1 MERILDVRK
10 LSLCRKEKCIESMNK
25 KIISLW
31 TGALAALTTLSLHAI
46 GDDPEARKA
55 DTPEVMLS
63 CGEIVARPRVK
74 KEKTPLPSDAGIYI
88 GSGVYGNNGKM
99 KMGGFCFTYW
109 EPEKLNL
116 EEIVE
121 LCAREGVG
129 NTLQFWQSNEK
140 LHELALKAKELG
152 LCSTCIYST
161 ATNGL
166 ARKIASDLGP
176 LWLGYDFGERYN
188 FSLYNNWDNRGVT
201 LEALA
206 QEYMNRVHK
215 HVGDLHDA
223 GWGNVMATSA
233 NFSLDYEVAAGVEI
247 PCTEDFPFGDL
258 TLASALSRGLYRQYD
273 LPMWG
278 AHLAHEWYSWI
289 PHRNPY
295 KMKTLE
301 TAFYLKYMTGAKLIV
316 NESGN
321 WQLQSSL
328 CEDSPMGQL
337 PKPLRKL
344 SANLNDPENRKAV
357 EAVLPEARRKFAYID
372 YRSPVALKYRKIISD
387 FTSFCKKNPAPKGQP
402 EATWAIAKGNL
413 DLGGA
418 SFVPG
423 NAICGAYDLA
433 RKNPN
438 WMCGLPEMSWE
449 TVRKAVMPMPPML
462 APNKNIHFSASPY
475 GLCDIV
481 SFACDNVTAEHL
493 LKNYKV
499 LMFAGWN
506 TCSEKQYKVL
516 CDYVK
521 GGGKLVIG
529 LSHLSADMTRD
540 YTNPSV
546 GKLVNKGDFSELC
559 GFKVVGESARKYW
572 ATGPSEEKNC
582 LGFAQRRRFGYMCL
596 PLGKLE
602 FAAPES
608 NFEFLA
614 VDDEEGE
621 PFILR
626 CKRGKGEVFFM
637 NWWAY
642 PAAANMDVGCGS
654 EVADVGMVG
663 YLYQYCAKLGRGNV
677 WITGP
682 DFENPDEDCGWILYS
697 YFPDEGK
704 IYLLNLDYERE
715 RKCVLQQ
722 FGDKEFIALKGG
734 EFRIV
739 ESVRLDPAEKLNVE

>member
-1 MERILDVRK
+1 MIIKMRIVNRLVVAAIFSTALGVAK
-10 LSLCRKEKCIESMNK
+10 AVL
-25 KIISLW
+25 
-31 TGALAALTTLSLHAI
+31 GAEV
-46 GDDPEARKA
+46 DPRVAS
-55 DTPEVMLS
+55 DTPDKMLTVD
-63 CGEIVARPRVK
+63 EIIAAPRPKTV
-74 KEKTPLPSDAGIYI
+74 KTPLPEDARIYI
-88 GSGVYGNNGKM
+88 GSGVYANKGTM

-109 EPEKLNL
+109 EPDRLNYD
-116 EEIVE
+116 EIVD
-121 LCAREGVG
+121 LCAKEGVG
-129 NTLQFWQSNEK
+129 NTLQFWQSNEC
-140 LHELALKAKELG
+140 LLDLARKAKARG
-152 LCSTCIYST
+152 LYSTCIYSS

-166 ARKIASDLGP
+166 ARRITSTLGDS
-176 LWLGYDFGERYN
+176 WIGYDFGERYN
-188 FSLYNNWDNRGVT
+188 FSLYQNWDNRGVS
-201 LEALA
+201 LQALVG
-206 QEYMNRVHK
+206 EYMNRVHK
-215 HVGDLHDA
+215 HVGDLHAA

-233 NFSLDYEVAAGVEI
+233 NFSLDYEVAAGVEV

-258 TLASALSRGLYRQYD
+258 TLASALNRGLYRQYD

-278 AHLAHEWYSWI
+278 SHLAHEWYSWI
-289 PHRNPY
+289 PHKNPY

-301 TAFYLKYMTGAKLIV
+301 TAFLLKYMTGAKVII

-328 CEDSPMGQL
+328 CEDSPMARM
-337 PKPLRKL
+337 PTPIRKL
-344 SANLNDPENRKAV
+344 NSGLTSEELAAAEKSVYA
-357 EAVLPEARRKFAYID
+357 EAKKKFSYID
-372 YRSPVALKYRKIISD
+372 YRSPVAVKYRKAISD
-387 FTSFCKKNPAPKGQP
+387 FTSFCKKHPAPKGQP

-418 SFVPG
+418 GYVPG

-433 RKNPN
+433 RTNPN
-438 WMCGLPEMSWE
+438 WMCGLPEMSWDV
-449 TVRKAVMPMPPML
+449 VRKAVMPMPPML

-506 TCSEKQYKVL
+506 TCTPKQYRIL

-529 LSHLSADMTRD
+529 LAHLSTDDKRD
-540 YTNPSV
+540 YTNLSV
-546 GKLVNKGDFSELC
+546 EKLVNKGDFTELC
-559 GFKVVGESARKYW
+559 GFKVVGETPRKYW
-572 ATGPSEEKNC
+572 ATGPSTEKNC
-582 LGFAQRRRFGYMCL
+582 LGFVARRRFGYMCL

-602 FAAPES
+602 FSAPKE
-608 NFEFLA
+608 NFEELA
-614 VDDEEGE
+614 VDDEDAE

-626 CKRGKGEVFFM
+626 CKSGKGEVFFM

-654 EVADVGMVG
+654 ELKDVGMVG
-663 YLYQYCAKLGRGNV
+663 YLYQYAAKLGRGNV
-677 WITGP
+677 YITGP

-704 IYLLNLDYERE
+704 VYLLNLDYENE

-722 FGDKEFIALKGG
+722 FGDKEFITLRPG

-739 ESVRLDPAEKLNVE
+739 DSVKLDADEKLNAE

>member
-1 MERILDVRK
+1 MGVEKKMRYLLFFCGVAFVTAAHTEASFDPSIR
-10 LSLCRKEKCIESMNK
+10 LSAE
-25 KIISLW
+25 
-31 TGALAALTTLSLHAI
+31 
-46 GDDPEARKA
+46 
-55 DTPEVMLS
+55 
-63 CGEIVARPRVK
+63 EIVEKPRVK
-74 KEKTPLPSDAGIYI
+74 KAKVPLPDDTRLYI
-88 GSGVYGNNGKM
+88 GSGVYANEGKM

-109 EPEKLNL
+109 EPEKLNYD
-116 EEIVE
+116 EIID
-121 LCAREGVG
+121 LCVKEGVG
-129 NTLQFWQSNEK
+129 NTLQFWQSDEK
-140 LHELALKAKELG
+140 LFELTQKAKERG
-152 LCSTCIYST
+152 IYSTCIYST

-166 ARKIASDLGP
+166 SEKIVSSLEG

-188 FSLYNNWDNRGVT
+188 FSIYKNWDNRGVT
-201 LEALA
+201 LKDLA
-206 QEYMNRVHK
+206 CEYMNRVYK
-215 HVGDLHDA
+215 HVNDLHAA

-233 NFSLDYEVAAGVEI
+233 NFSLDYEVAAGTEI

-258 TLASALSRGLYRQYD
+258 TLASALSRGLYRQYN

-289 PHRNPY
+289 PHKNPY

-301 TAFYLKYMTGAKLIV
+301 TAFYLKYMTGAKLII

-328 CEDSPMGQL
+328 CEDSPMSL
-337 PKPLRKL
+337 MPKPFRKM
-344 SANLNDPENRKAV
+344 SEKISSPENRPLL
-357 EAVLPEARRKFAYID
+357 EAASAEAKKKFSYID
-372 YRSPVALKYRKIISD
+372 YRSPVARKYRKVISD
-387 FTSFCKKNPAPKGQP
+387 FTAFCRKHPAPKGQP

-418 SFVPG
+418 FYVPG
-423 NAICGAYDLA
+423 SAVCGAYDLA
-433 RKNPN
+433 KKNPN
-438 WMCGLPEMSWE
+438 WMNGIPEMSWE

-499 LMFAGWN
+499 IMFAGWN
-506 TCSEKQYKVL
+506 TCSPKQYKIL

-529 LSHLSADMTRD
+529 LAHLSTDEERN
-540 YTNPSV
+540 YTNLSV
-546 GKLVNKGDFSELC
+546 EKLVNKGDFTELC
-559 GFKVVGESARKYW
+559 GFKVVGETSRKYW
-572 ATGPSEEKNC
+572 ATGPSTEKNC
-582 LGFAQRRRFGYMCL
+582 LGFVARRRFGYMCL

-602 FAAPES
+602 FSAPKE
-608 NFEFLA
+608 NFEELA
-614 VDDEEGE
+614 VDDEDAE

-626 CKRGKGEVFFM
+626 CKNGKGEVLFM

-654 EVADVGMVG
+654 EIEDVGMVG
-663 YLYQYCAKLGRGNV
+663 YLYRYAAKLGRGNV
-677 WITGP
+677 YITGS

-704 IYLLNLDYERE
+704 VYLLNLDYENE

-722 FGDKEFIALKGG
+722 FGDKEFVALKGG

-739 ESVRLDPAEKLNVE
+739 ESVKLDADEKLNCE

>member
-1 MERILDVRK
+1 MGVEKKMRYLLFFCGVAFVTAAHTETSFDPSIR
-10 LSLCRKEKCIESMNK
+10 LSAE
-25 KIISLW
+25 
-31 TGALAALTTLSLHAI
+31 
-46 GDDPEARKA
+46 
-55 DTPEVMLS
+55 
-63 CGEIVARPRVK
+63 EIVEKPRVK
-74 KEKTPLPSDAGIYI
+74 KAKVPLPDDTRLYI
-88 GSGVYGNNGKM
+88 GSGVYANEGKM

-109 EPEKLNL
+109 EPEKLNYD
-116 EEIVE
+116 EIID
-121 LCAREGVG
+121 LCVKEGVG
-129 NTLQFWQSNEK
+129 NTLQFWQSDEK
-140 LHELALKAKELG
+140 LFELTQKAKERG
-152 LCSTCIYST
+152 IYSTCIYST

-166 ARKIASDLGP
+166 SKKIVSSLEG

-188 FSLYNNWDNRGVT
+188 FSIYKNWDNRGVT
-201 LEALA
+201 LKDLVC
-206 QEYMNRVHK
+206 EYMNRVHK
-215 HVGDLHDA
+215 HVNDLHAA

-233 NFSLDYEVAAGVEI
+233 NFSLDYEVAAGTEI

-258 TLASALSRGLYRQYD
+258 TLASALSRGLYRQYN

-289 PHRNPY
+289 PHKNPY

-301 TAFYLKYMTGAKLIV
+301 TAFYLKYMTGAKLII

-328 CEDSPMGQL
+328 CEDSPMSL
-337 PKPLRKL
+337 MPKPFRKI
-344 SANLNDPENRKAV
+344 SDKISSPENRPLL
-357 EAVLPEARRKFAYID
+357 EAASAEAKKKFSYID
-372 YRSPVALKYRKIISD
+372 YRSPVARKYRKVISD
-387 FTSFCKKNPAPKGQP
+387 FTAFCRKHPAPKGQP

-418 SFVPG
+418 SYVPG
-423 NAICGAYDLA
+423 SAVCGAYDLA
-433 RKNPN
+433 KKNPN
-438 WMCGLPEMSWE
+438 WMNGIPEMSWE

-499 LMFAGWN
+499 IMFAGWN
-506 TCSEKQYKVL
+506 TCSPKQYKIL

-529 LSHLSADMTRD
+529 LAHLSTDEERN
-540 YTNPSV
+540 YTNLSV
-546 GKLVNKGDFSELC
+546 EKLVNKGDFTELC
-559 GFKVVGESARKYW
+559 GFKVVGETSRKYW
-572 ATGPSEEKNC
+572 ATGPSTEKNC
-582 LGFAQRRRFGYMCL
+582 LGFVARRRFGYMCL

-602 FAAPES
+602 FSVPKE
-608 NFEFLA
+608 NFEELA
-614 VDDEEGE
+614 VDDEDAE

-626 CKRGKGEVFFM
+626 CKSGKGEVYFM

-654 EVADVGMVG
+654 EIEDVGMVG
-663 YLYQYCAKLGRGNV
+663 YLYQYAAKLGRGNV
-677 WITGP
+677 YITGS

-704 IYLLNLDYERE
+704 TYLLNLDYENE

-722 FGDKEFIALKGG
+722 FGDKDFITLKPG

-739 ESVRLDPAEKLNVE
+739 ESVKLDADEKLNDE